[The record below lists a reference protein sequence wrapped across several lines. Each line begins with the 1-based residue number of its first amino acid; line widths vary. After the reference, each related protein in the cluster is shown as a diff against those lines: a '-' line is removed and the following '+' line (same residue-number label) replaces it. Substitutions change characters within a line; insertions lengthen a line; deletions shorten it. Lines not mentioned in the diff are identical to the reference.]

1 MVTKPTTQPNATR
14 ALDRPGTRKKVEA
27 WILEGLK
34 DSEIARRVGVHRS
47 AIFRFRRRNAAEIAP
62 AVAKV
67 EQETIDFAIANK
79 VNRIR
84 DAQLR
89 RDLLDGVRQARAHGG
104 TGMETGIVARQ
115 YKMVGSGENAS
126 LVEEYKVDTAFLAE
140 WRANDRQ
147 VSEELDQL
155 PRGTSINIDARTQI
169 LIREYGGIDLNAL

>member
-1 MVTKPTTQPNATR
+1 
-14 ALDRPGTRKKVEA
+14 
-27 WILEGLK
+27 
-34 DSEIARRVGVHRS
+34 
-47 AIFRFRRRNAAEIAP
+47 
-62 AVAKV
+62 
-67 EQETIDFAIANK
+67 
-79 VNRIR
+79 
-84 DAQLR
+84 
-89 RDLLDGVRQARAHGG
+89 
-104 TGMETGIVARQ
+104 METGIVARQ